1 MASLAGD
8 LRVCVATLGA
18 VWSEEM
24 REKAEEMKSEGSF
37 TKKVKLAANLPQ
49 KGKIGEKDRTTLTTK
64 PKGTTEFHNGSD
76 HSLTETK
83 SSESCSL
90 KEAVLTDSTKE
101 KLDDVK
107 LSKGESSSKDS
118 FQQALR
124 DMADPLVPVQGHG
137 LISLTRLIAAKDK
150 ETLSNADQLLP
161 LLKQRL
167 NHPDTYIYLSAI
179 NGLAALASSC
189 STHRDKVVAML
200 CQEYAALSGPP
211 SREAAT
217 RVDKETGQLKSTA
230 SAALKDD
237 SLKESGVREQRSLEL
252 RMKLGETLVRVARE
266 TNELLPRY
274 MEQMMASILSNVRDP
289 DPLVRA
295 SSLSNLADVVG
306 LARFSLAPFQNEVR

>member
-1 MASLAGD
+1 
-8 LRVCVATLGA
+8 
-18 VWSEEM
+18 
-24 REKAEEMKSEGSF
+24 
-37 TKKVKLAANLPQ
+37 
-49 KGKIGEKDRTTLTTK
+49 
-64 PKGTTEFHNGSD
+64 
-76 HSLTETK
+76 
-83 SSESCSL
+83 
-90 KEAVLTDSTKE
+90 
-101 KLDDVK
+101 
-107 LSKGESSSKDS
+107 
-118 FQQALR
+118 
-124 DMADPLVPVQGHG
+124 
-137 LISLTRLIAAKDK
+137 
-150 ETLSNADQLLP
+150 
-161 LLKQRL
+161 
-167 NHPDTYIYLSAI
+167 
-179 NGLAALASSC
+179 
-189 STHRDKVVAML
+189 ML